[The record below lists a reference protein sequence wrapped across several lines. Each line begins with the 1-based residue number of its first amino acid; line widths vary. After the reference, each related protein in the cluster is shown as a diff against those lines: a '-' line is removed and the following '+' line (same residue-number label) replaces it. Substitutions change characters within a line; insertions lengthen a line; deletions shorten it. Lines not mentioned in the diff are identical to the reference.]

1 VNDEHLP
8 PPGCSLQRRHLR
20 LVKID
25 RKKALSIAGEA
36 KTYAYDAYFI
46 DCAVRLSA
54 PLLSLDGGLKR
65 AALKFGVKI
74 MEI

>member
-1 VNDEHLP
+1 MGQRGWESIGTTAGGRPCFLLLP
-8 PPGCSLQRRHLR
+8 
-20 LVKID
+20 
-25 RKKALSIAGEA
+25 
-36 KTYAYDAYFI
+36 YAYDAYFI

>member
-1 VNDEHLP
+1 MF
-8 PPGCSLQRRHLR
+8 SL
-20 LVKID
+20 
-25 RKKALSIAGEA
+25 AS
-36 KTYAYDAYFI
+36 YDAYFI